1 MYHWRWWKRQ
11 EKSLE
16 TWGLRERGVQ
26 H

>member
-16 TWGLRERGVQ
+16 TWGVRERGVQ